1 MASLR
6 LKKSVAVPTGLC
18 PVTGGVALVLD
29 SLVPQETADRD
40 SGQRD

>member
-6 LKKSVAVPTGLC
+6 LKKSLAVPRGLR

-29 SLVPQETADRD
+29 SLVPQDTADRD
-40 SGQRD
+40 SGPKD